1 MGNNGFFTRGL
12 TASLLLPLAAG
23 IMTLMVASC
32 EKTTGTKININVI
45 SNKAEISRQFLAA
58 AETYMKQNPQVNISA
73 EFIQG
78 NSYSSSLRAKMMG
91 ADAPELFV
99 LNGPVDFRQYA
110 EYLEDLS
117 GEPWVPYVAQGL
129 LDDARL
135 DGKVVA
141 MPVVVEGFGIIYN
154 KEILTAAGIDA
165 SQMNSYDSIEKG
177 VRRLKEV
184 IDSGALK
191 NQYPVLDAP
200 MEYAAKEPWVLAI
213 HCLGIGLGVE
223 LGSATGAANAKTIN
237 FTYAESQ
244 KKLLDLLTS
253 YTSSG
258 SNRGLLNAVDYSTQV
273 GGSLGIERVAMI
285 QQGNWIS
292 PELRNVAPDVLTKL
306 DMLPMPLAGVV
317 EDRIGAGV
325 PTYWCINLKSSD
337 EEQKATKEFLNWL
350 YQSEEGKKI
359 IVEEFGFIPVFTNY
373 EGLEVADPL
382 GAAVQRYI
390 REEKIITFPFSGFP
404 SGFESKAAS
413 EMQSYLAGNMTWD
426 QTVKAIK
433 ADWTDLT
440 SK

>member
-1 MGNNGFFTRGL
+1 MGF
-12 TASLLLPLAAG
+12 LLLPLAAG
-23 IMTLMVASC
+23 IMAIGVAGCGKSAGG
-32 EKTTGTKININVI
+32 KVNINVI

-58 AETYMKQNPQVNISA
+58 AEIYMKQNPQVKISA

-99 LNGPVDFRQYA
+99 LNGPVNFRQYA
-110 EYLEDLS
+110 EYLDDLS
-117 GEPWVPYVAQGL
+117 GEPWVSYVAQGL

-135 DGKVVA
+135 NGKVVA

-154 KEILTAAGIDA
+154 KEILAAAGIDP
-165 SQMNSYDSIEKG
+165 SQMNSYDSIEEG
-177 VRRLKEV
+177 VRRLKEI

-191 NQYPVLDAP
+191 NQYPVLEAP
-200 MEYAAKEPWVLAI
+200 MEYAAKESWVLGI
-213 HCLGIGLGVE
+213 HCLGIGMGME
-223 LGSATGAANAKTIN
+223 LGGATGAADAKTIN

-292 PELRNVAPDVLTKL
+292 PELRNVAPDVLAKL
-306 DMLPMPLAGVV
+306 DMLPMPLAGVA

-337 EEQKATKEFLNWL
+337 EERKAAKEFLNWL

-359 IVEEFGFIPVFTNY
+359 IVEEFAFIPAFTNY
-373 EGLEVADPL
+373 EGMEVADPL

-390 REEKIITFPFSGFP
+390 RAGKTITFPFPGFP
-404 SGFESKAAS
+404 SGFEPKAAS
-413 EMQSYLAGNMTWD
+413 EMQSYLAGSMTWD
-426 QTVKAIK
+426 QTVEAIK
-433 ADWTDLT
+433 ADWADLAA
-440 SK
+440 K

>member
-1 MGNNGFFTRGL
+1 MKKNKTSCRGSR
-12 TASLLLPLAAG
+12 AFPALAAG
-23 IMTLMVASC
+23 LLALVLAGCGSSGAGA
-32 EKTTGTKININVI
+32 KVSFNVI
-45 SNKAEISRQFLAA
+45 SNKAEISRPFLAA
-58 AETYMKQNPQVNISA
+58 AEKYMKENPGVKISA

-99 LNGPVDFRQYA
+99 LNGPVNFRQYA

-117 GEPWVPYVAQGL
+117 AEPWVPYVANGL

-135 DGKVVA
+135 NGTVVA
-141 MPVVVEGFGIIYN
+141 MPVVVEGYGIVYN
-154 KEILTAAGIDA
+154 REILAKAGIDA
-165 SQMNSYDSIEKG
+165 SRLNSYAAIEEG
-177 VRRLKEV
+177 VKRLKAL

-191 NQYPVLDAP
+191 KDYPVLEAP
-200 MEYAAKEPWVLAI
+200 MEYAAKESWVLGI
-213 HCLGIGLGVE
+213 HCLGIGLGAE
-223 LGSATGAANAKTIN
+223 LKGATGAADSKTIN
-237 FTYAESQ
+237 FTYAEGQ

-258 SNRGLLNAVDYSTQV
+258 NNRSLLNAVDYSTQV

-292 PELRNVAPDVLTKL
+292 PELRNVAPEVLAKL
-306 DMLPMPLAGVV
+306 DMLPMPLPGAA

-325 PTYWCINLKSSD
+325 PTYWCINAKSP
-337 EEQKATKEFLNWL
+337 EAERKAAREFLTWL

-359 IVEEFGFIPVFTNY
+359 IVEEFAFIPAFTNY

-390 REEKIITFPFSGFP
+390 REGKTITFPFPGFP
-404 SGFESKAAS
+404 SGFEPKAAS
-413 EMQSYLAGNMTWD
+413 EMQSYLAGSMTWD
-426 QTVKAIK
+426 QCVAAIK
-433 ADWTDLT
+433 ADWANLAA
-440 SK
+440 K

>member
-1 MGNNGFFTRGL
+1 MGKNRFFKHGL
-12 TASLLLPLAAG
+12 TAALMLPLAAG
-23 IMTLMVASC
+23 IMAILLTGC
-32 EKTTGTKININVI
+32 EKSAGGKVNINVI

-99 LNGPVDFRQYA
+99 LNGPVNFRQYA
-110 EYLEDLS
+110 EYLDDLS
-117 GEPWVPYVAQGL
+117 GEPWVSYVAQGL
-129 LDDARL
+129 LDDAQL
-135 DGKVVA
+135 NGKVVA

-154 KEILTAAGIDA
+154 KDILAAAGIDA
-165 SQMNSYDSIEKG
+165 AQMNSYDSIEKG
-177 VRRLKEV
+177 VRRLKEI

-191 NQYPVLDAP
+191 NEYPVLEAP
-200 MEYAAKEPWVLAI
+200 MEYAAKESWVLGI

-223 LGSATGAANAKTIN
+223 LGGATGASNAKTIN
-237 FTYAESQ
+237 FTYAEGQ

-292 PELRNVAPDVLTKL
+292 PELRNVAPDVLAKL

-317 EDRIGAGV
+317 EDCIGAGV
-325 PTYWCINLKSSD
+325 PTYWCINLKSS
-337 EEQKATKEFLNWL
+337 EEERKAAKEFLNWL
-350 YQSEEGKKI
+350 YQSEEGKRI
-359 IVEEFGFIPVFTNY
+359 IIEEFAFIPAFTNY

-390 REEKIITFPFSGFP
+390 RAGKTITFPFPGFP
-404 SGFESKAAS
+404 SGFEPKAAS
-413 EMQSYLAGNMTWD
+413 EMQSYLAGRMTWD
-426 QTVKAIK
+426 QTVEAIK
-433 ADWTDLT
+433 ADWADLAAR
-440 SK
+440 